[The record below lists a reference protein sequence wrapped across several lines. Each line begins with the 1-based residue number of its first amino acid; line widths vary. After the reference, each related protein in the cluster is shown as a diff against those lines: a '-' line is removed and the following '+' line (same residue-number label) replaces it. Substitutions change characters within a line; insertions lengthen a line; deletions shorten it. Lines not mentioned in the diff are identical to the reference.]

1 MASSEFDSEQFEK
14 RLHGLKDS
22 QESIQSLS
30 SWCLERRIHHKK
42 IVATWL
48 QVLRKVKVEH
58 RLTLFYLANDV
69 IQYSKRKNYEFVESW
84 GTTLQRATTLVRD
97 EKVKHRI
104 LRIFKIWDQRQ
115 VYDEEFLT
123 DLSGLIS
130 AAPKKKVEL
139 QPTNALEEFQPT
151 FLISTMRSCS
161 ALEQTTD
168 LRLQEMRD
176 NNIDIDNSEELCV
189 SLKDR
194 RKVKKAEKEVDLAVK
209 NVENYICALES
220 EIRER
225 IQVLDLLEQADQYYE
240 TQRSEVKIVTNAY
253 RNFGS
258 RVKTLKK
265 KLDELLPTLSSP
277 IPSPDINAPSPSPDS
292 DIELPDEDHN
302 QSSAIEIAPPLMY
315 GSYSQD
321 YEPMPVPPPDILEKN
336 NSTDFTSNFS
346 SFMGTN
352 VDFDMR
358 NLFSNHSV
366 TPISDRTYNKAMPIE
381 VINMRPSKTNGG
393 EEFNSNFIK
402 NVFSTTDTAQL
413 SSGIPGLGLDVPE
426 PRIESPQR
434 PDYSQLLP
442 STQINNS
449 TTTSRIMAVHG
460 LSHTAIKNLTSHSA
474 PLSHVLLSYSN
485 ENNQNNIMP
494 FEKSSPNTNN
504 PLPPPPLPPPIFL
517 DNDGCY
523 NKLPPKFPTWTSIN
537 EGKNLNSSWSS
548 ENVEHDCWESRNDEN
563 WSNGIQRESCLS
575 ETPDSPPIYE
585 KSSFCKPV
593 QYNDSQTEDEVLKG
607 AADVDHR
614 VILIPVPSEDQLPHR
629 LMKGA
634 DVDHRNLISLTGS
647 PANNA
652 ANTNEAPESNINTLW
667 TITDQDYR
675 RPVQLGDIVES
686 VDMEMSDDETDGV
699 KQKSRILVDLRSQDK
714 DMRAGVS
721 QQTSRQM
728 DLEMNVVSVNHGQIS
743 NNVQES
749 FPPLSLQPCQHSQSD
764 FAPNRDDFRQNNQEL
779 PTDQEN
785 FRPDIS
791 SSAFMKNQPAFTS
804 EFSVPP
810 EFHHPEIYDFSN
822 NQQQSRTS
830 GKKFHDELTAPS
842 RYLQSQEHLHLQQQH
857 HHHHHHRETTVF
869 HRGRGRFLRNRRDR
883 FNENCNSRRY
893 RRQDQLENNAENI
906 TSNQATFLQPPE
918 TCVIYDDNG
927 IPIMPDSTLDEILI
941 QNKII
946 NETESEKSENVD
958 TENFETDEQI
968 PELKVL
974 VNSKEIACEDRF
986 QENSAAQ
993 AEEPSQNLSEHFE
1006 ALMNSGKTTGD
1017 NELTRQSTNG
1027 DITDQKDENVC
1038 LPSKTRSLLQNG
1050 PSFPSLLATNEL
1062 HPVIIYDYENQHVT
1076 SPNFRPRLSS
1086 PVTGSI
1092 CSPRRGSV
1100 LQPHGRGNFR
1110 GSPRVSWTDRGSRGP
1125 PTVNYMSRGN
1135 NRGSLFWGSGNF
1147 SGGASGFRGRGRGT
1161 NTW

>member
-30 SWCLERRIHHKK
+30 SW
-42 IVATWL
+42 
-48 QVLRKVKVEH
+48 
-58 RLTLFYLANDV
+58 
-69 IQYSKRKNYEFVESW
+69 KNYEFVESW

-352 VDFDMR
+352 VDFDM

-585 KSSFCKPV
+585 KSSFRKPV

-830 GKKFHDELTAPS
+830 GKKFHDELTA
-842 RYLQSQEHLHLQQQH
+842 Q
-857 HHHHHHRETTVF
+857 
-869 HRGRGRFLRNRRDR
+869 
-883 FNENCNSRRY
+883 
-893 RRQDQLENNAENI
+893 
-906 TSNQATFLQPPE
+906 
-918 TCVIYDDNG
+918 
-927 IPIMPDSTLDEILI
+927 
-941 QNKII
+941 II

-1092 CSPRRGSV
+1092 CSRGCASATRQRK
-1100 LQPHGRGNFR
+1100 LQ